1 MNSIDLKLCTAKDL
15 ATMAKKKN
23 IPGWHA
29 MRKEELIKALVK
41 LSRSAGSANGRNLSC
56 KPLNTVVNVHSSPN
70 GKKHPTEPSA
80 ESRQL
85 QDAKK
90 PARNPQIEGRLT
102 EIKEQLAHLKDL
114 SDKSDA
120 GNSAPAKDRLVVMV
134 RDPFWLHAYWEL
146 TRKSIERVR
155 VAMNHFWHSAK
166 PILRLSEVFRDGEKV
181 AARVAVR
188 DIEIHGGVHNWYIDV
203 HEPPKTYQL
212 EIGYLAAN
220 GNFFPLARSNVVT
233 TPTVGANDTFDK
245 NWADVA
251 KEFDRIYAMS
261 GGYAESEAKG
271 ELKEVLEEH
280 LHRPMGDPMA
290 TQFGLGASG
299 KMSDQP
305 FQFEVDTELIIHG
318 VTDPHAHVTL
328 HGEPVRLR
336 SDGTFAVRFHLP
348 DRRHIL
354 PVVASSHDG
363 AEQRTIVL
371 SLDRN
376 TKIMEPLLRDPTD

>member
-1 MNSIDLKLCTAKDL
+1 MNSVDLKLRTAKDL
-15 ATMAKKKN
+15 AVMAKKKN
-23 IPGWHA
+23 IPGWHG

-41 LSRSAGSANGRNLSC
+41 VSRMAGTVNGKIASGKPANGVANPRPS
-56 KPLNTVVNVHSSPN
+56 N
-70 GKKHPTEPSA
+70 GKSHPVEPA
-80 ESRQL
+80 DEARRL
-85 QDAKK
+85 QNAKK
-90 PARNPQIEGRLT
+90 QVRSPQLEARFT
-102 EIKEQLAHLKDL
+102 EIKDRLAQLKDL
-114 SDKSDA
+114 SEKSEA
-120 GNSAPAKDRLVVMV
+120 GSAAPAKDRLVVMV

-146 TRKSIERVR
+146 SRKSIERAK
-155 VAMNHFWHSAK
+155 VAMNHCWHSAK
-166 PILRLSEVFRDGEKV
+166 PILRLSEIHRDGENA
-181 AARVAVR
+181 AARIAVR

-220 GNFFPLARSNVVT
+220 GTFFPLARSNVVT

-251 KEFDRIYAMS
+251 KEFERVYAMS
-261 GGYAESEAKG
+261 GGYAEPESRG
-271 ELKEVLEEH
+271 ELKEVLEEQ
-280 LHRPMGDPMA
+280 LHRPVGGPMT
-290 TQFGLGASG
+290 TQYGLGAAG
-299 KMSDQP
+299 RMGEKP
-305 FQFEVDTELIIHG
+305 FAFQVDTELIIHG
-318 VTDPHAHVTL
+318 VTDPNAHVTL

-354 PVVASSHDG
+354 PVVASSRDG

-376 TKIMEPLLRDPTD
+376 TKVMEPLLRDPTD

>member
-1 MNSIDLKLCTAKDL
+1 MNSTDLKLRTAKDL
-15 ATMAKKKN
+15 ATLAKKKN

-41 LSRSAGSANGRNLSC
+41 LSRSAAGSNGKNGSSKLLHGTANLR
-56 KPLNTVVNVHSSPN
+56 SSTN
-70 GKKHPTEPSA
+70 GKKPVLGPSPA
-80 ESRQL
+80 SQQL
-85 QDAKK
+85 HAAKK
-90 PARNPQIEGRLT
+90 QVRDPHLEERFA
-102 EIKEQLAHLKDL
+102 EIKEKLAHLKDL
-114 SDKSDA
+114 SDKSEAVD
-120 GNSAPAKDRLVVMV
+120 NSSAKDRLVVMV

-146 TRKSIERVR
+146 SRKSIERAR
-155 VAMNHFWHSAK
+155 VAMNQFWHSAK
-166 PILRLSEVFRDGEKV
+166 PILRLSEVHRDGEKV
-181 AARVAVR
+181 SARVAVR

-212 EIGYLAAN
+212 EIGYLASN
-220 GNFFPLARSNVVT
+220 GNFYPLARSNVVT
-233 TPTVGANDTFDK
+233 TPKVGTSDAFDK
-245 NWADVA
+245 NWSDVA

-261 GGYAESEAKG
+261 GGYAEPESKG

-299 KMSDQP
+299 KMGDRP

-318 VTDPHAHVTL
+318 VTDPEAHVTL

-354 PVVASSHDG
+354 PVVASSRDG

-371 SLDRN
+371 ALDRN

>member
-1 MNSIDLKLCTAKDL
+1 MNSLDLKLRTAKDL

-23 IPGWHA
+23 IPGWQA

-41 LSRSAGSANGRNLSC
+41 QSRANGSANGKIASC
-56 KPLNTVVNVHSSPN
+56 KPLDTAVNPRSSTN
-70 GKKHPTEPSA
+70 GKKHHSA
-80 ESRQL
+80 LPDETRQL
-85 QDAKK
+85 QNAKK
-90 PARNPQIEGRLT
+90 QVRSPQLEERFT
-102 EIKEQLAHLKDL
+102 EIKERLAHLKDL
-114 SDKSDA
+114 SEKSEV
-120 GNSAPAKDRLVVMV
+120 GKVPPAKDRLVVMV

-146 TRKSIERVR
+146 TRKSIERAK
-155 VAMNHFWHSAK
+155 VAMNHCWHSAK
-166 PILRLSEVFRDGEKV
+166 PILRLSEVHRDGEKV

-233 TPTVGANDTFDK
+233 TPTVGAKDTFDK

-261 GGYAESEAKG
+261 GGYAEPETRG
-271 ELKEVLEEH
+271 ELKEVLEEQ

-299 KMSDQP
+299 KMGGEP

-318 VTDPHAHVTL
+318 VTDPNAHVTL

-354 PVVASSHDG
+354 PVVASSRDG

>member
-1 MNSIDLKLCTAKDL
+1 MNSIDLKLRTAKDL
-15 ATMAKKKN
+15 ATLAKKKN

-29 MRKEELIKALVK
+29 MRKEELIKALKK
-41 LSRSAGSANGRNLSC
+41 LSRSVGNANGKTTLC
-56 KPLNTVVNVHSSPN
+56 KPLNTVMNSRPPTNDKKRHS
-70 GKKHPTEPSA
+70 GLCD
-80 ESRQL
+80 ESRHL
-85 QDAKK
+85 QNAKK
-90 PARNPQIEGRLT
+90 QVRNPQIEERLS
-102 EIKEQLAHLKDL
+102 EIKHKLAHLKDL
-114 SDKSDA
+114 AEKPECS
-120 GNSAPAKDRLVVMV
+120 NVAPAKDRLVVMV

-146 TRKSIERVR
+146 TRKSIERAK

-166 PILRLSEVFRDGEKV
+166 PILRLSEVHRDGEKV

-220 GNFFPLARSNVVT
+220 GNFYALARSNVVT
-233 TPTVGANDTFDK
+233 TPTVGVKDTFDK

-261 GGYAESEAKG
+261 GGYAEPEANG

-299 KMSDQP
+299 KMGDQP

-318 VTDPHAHVTL
+318 VTDPNAHVTL

-354 PVVASSHDG
+354 PVVASSRDG

-376 TKIMEPLLRDPTD
+376 TKVMEPLLRDPTD

>member
-1 MNSIDLKLCTAKDL
+1 MNSVDLKLRTAKDL
-15 ATMAKKKN
+15 AVMAKKKN
-23 IPGWHA
+23 IPGWHG

-41 LSRSAGSANGRNLSC
+41 VSRAAANGKTLASKSVNGAANPRHANGNGHHAEPRESERLRN
-56 KPLNTVVNVHSSPN
+56 
-70 GKKHPTEPSA
+70 
-80 ESRQL
+80 
-85 QDAKK
+85 AKK
-90 PARNPQIEGRLT
+90 QVRNPHLEERFN
-102 EIKEQLAHLKDL
+102 EIKEKLAALKDL
-114 SDKSDA
+114 SDKTEA
-120 GNSAPAKDRLVVMV
+120 GNGTATRDRLVVMV

-146 TRKSIERVR
+146 SRKSIERAK
-155 VAMNHFWHSAK
+155 VAMNHLWHAAK
-166 PILRLSEVFRDGEKV
+166 PILRLSEIHREGENA
-181 AARVAVR
+181 AARATVR

-220 GNFFPLARSNVVT
+220 GSFYPLARSNVVT
-233 TPTVGANDTFDK
+233 TPRVATNDTFDK

-251 KEFDRIYAMS
+251 KEFERIYAMS
-261 GGYAESEAKG
+261 GGYAEPDGRG
-271 ELKEVLEEH
+271 ELKEVLEEQ
-280 LHRPMGDPMA
+280 LQRPMGGPMT
-290 TQFGLGASG
+290 TQFGAGAAG
-299 KMSDQP
+299 GRMGEKPLP
-305 FQFEVDTELIIHG
+305 FQVDTELIIHG

-354 PVVASSHDG
+354 PVVASSRDG

-376 TKIMEPLLRDPTD
+376 TKVMEPLVRDPSD

>member
-1 MNSIDLKLCTAKDL
+1 MNSIDLKLRTAKDL
-15 ATMAKKKN
+15 ATLAKKKN
-23 IPGWHA
+23 ISGWHA

-41 LSRSAGSANGRNLSC
+41 QARSDAQSSAARSPGNGSA
-56 KPLNTVVNVHSSPN
+56 KN
-70 GKKHPTEPSA
+70 GKKHRSELSA
-80 ESRQL
+80 EPRHL
-85 QDAKK
+85 PEAHKR
-90 PARNPQIEGRLT
+90 PTHRQIEGRLT
-102 EIKEQLAHLKDL
+102 EIKEKLAHLKDL
-114 SDKSDA
+114 SDSAQAAA
-120 GNSAPAKDRLVVMV
+120 GVAAKDRLVVMV
-134 RDPFWLHAYWEL
+134 RDPFWLHAYWEV
-146 TRKSIERVR
+146 TRKSLARAK

-166 PILRLSEVFRDGEKV
+166 PILRLSEIHRDGDN
-181 AARVAVR
+181 ASARVAVR

-203 HEPPKTYQL
+203 HQPPKTYQL

-220 GNFFPLARSNVVT
+220 GNFFALARSNVVT
-233 TPTVGANDTFDK
+233 TPKLGANETFDK

-251 KEFDRIYAMS
+251 KDFDRIYAMS
-261 GGYAESEAKG
+261 GGYAESEATG
-271 ELKEVLEEH
+271 ELKEVLEER

-299 KMSDQP
+299 KMGGQP
-305 FQFEVDTELIIHG
+305 FEFQVDTELIIHG
-318 VTDPHAHVTL
+318 VTAPGAHVTL

-376 TKIMEPLLRDPTD
+376 TKVMEPLIRDPSD

>member
-1 MNSIDLKLCTAKDL
+1 
-15 ATMAKKKN
+15 
-23 IPGWHA
+23 
-29 MRKEELIKALVK
+29 
-41 LSRSAGSANGRNLSC
+41 
-56 KPLNTVVNVHSSPN
+56 
-70 GKKHPTEPSA
+70 
-80 ESRQL
+80 
-85 QDAKK
+85 
-90 PARNPQIEGRLT
+90 
-102 EIKEQLAHLKDL
+102 
-114 SDKSDA
+114 
-120 GNSAPAKDRLVVMV
+120 MV

-146 TRKSIERVR
+146 TRKSIERAK

-166 PILRLSEVFRDGEKV
+166 PILRLSEVHRDGENV
-181 AARVAVR
+181 SARIAVR

-220 GNFFPLARSNVVT
+220 GNFFALARSNVVT

-251 KEFDRIYAMS
+251 KDFDRIYAMS
-261 GGYAESEAKG
+261 GGYAESEANG
-271 ELKEVLEEH
+271 DLKEVLEER

-299 KMSDQP
+299 KMGEQP

-318 VTDPHAHVTL
+318 VTDPDAHVTL

-354 PVVASSHDG
+354 PVVASSRDG

>member
-1 MNSIDLKLCTAKDL
+1 MNAVDLKSRTAKDL
-15 ATMAKKKN
+15 ASLAKQKN

-29 MRKEELIKALVK
+29 MRKEELIKALAK
-41 LSRSAGSANGRNLSC
+41 LSYTTGG
-56 KPLNTVVNVHSSPN
+56 TN
-70 GKKHPTEPSA
+70 GKKSRIKPSN
-80 ESRQL
+80 ETRQL
-85 QDAKK
+85 QSAKK
-90 PARNPQIEGRLT
+90 RVAIPQDEGRLT
-102 EIKEQLAHLKDL
+102 EFHEKLAHRKDL
-114 SDKSDA
+114 
-120 GNSAPAKDRLVVMV
+120 GENSNLANNTPDKDRLVVMV

-146 TRKSIERVR
+146 TRKSIERVK
-155 VAMNHFWHSAK
+155 VAMNYLWHSAK
-166 PILRLSEVFRDGEKV
+166 PILRLSEIQKEGETS
-181 AARVAVR
+181 ATRIAVR
-188 DIEIHGGVHNWYIDV
+188 DIEIHGGVSNWYIDV

-220 GNFFPLARSNVVT
+220 GNFYPMARSNVVT
-233 TPTVGANDTFDK
+233 TPKAGTNETFDK

-251 KEFDRIYAMS
+251 KDFDRIYAMS
-261 GGYAESEAKG
+261 GGYAESESTG
-271 ELKEVLEEH
+271 DLKDIFEER
-280 LHRPMGDPMA
+280 LNRPMGDPMA

-299 KMSDQP
+299 RMGGEP
-305 FQFEVDTELIIHG
+305 FSFHVDTELIIHG
-318 VTDPHAHVTL
+318 VTDPGAHVTL

-376 TKIMEPLLRDPTD
+376 TKIMEPLVRDPSE

>member
-1 MNSIDLKLCTAKDL
+1 
-15 ATMAKKKN
+15 MAKKKN

-29 MRKEELIKALVK
+29 MRKEELIKALIK
-41 LSRSAGSANGRNLSC
+41 LSRTSGGANGKNGSVKPLGTVANPRASANGKMHAPDRSC
-56 KPLNTVVNVHSSPN
+56 
-70 GKKHPTEPSA
+70 EI
-80 ESRQL
+80 RQL
-85 QDAKK
+85 QSAKK
-90 PARNPQIEGRLT
+90 QARSPQIEQRLT
-102 EIKEQLAHLKDL
+102 EIKEKLAHLKDL
-114 SDKSDA
+114 SEKSDTCDL
-120 GNSAPAKDRLVVMV
+120 APAKDRLVVMV

-146 TRKSIERVR
+146 SRKSIERAK
-155 VAMNHFWHSAK
+155 VAMNHSWHSAK
-166 PILRLSEVFRDGEKV
+166 PILRLSEVQRDGEKV
-181 AARVAVR
+181 AARIAVR
-188 DIEIHGGVHNWYIDV
+188 DIEVHGGVHNWYIDV

-212 EIGYLAAN
+212 EIGYLASN

-233 TPTVGANDTFDK
+233 TPKVEASDSFDK

-251 KEFDRIYAMS
+251 KDFDRIYAMS
-261 GGYAESEAKG
+261 GGYAESDSKG
-271 ELKEVLEEH
+271 ELKEVLEER
-280 LHRPMGDPMA
+280 LHRPMGDPME

-299 KMSDQP
+299 RLGGAP

-318 VTDPHAHVTL
+318 VTDPNAHVTL

-354 PVVASSHDG
+354 PVVASSRDG

>member
-1 MNSIDLKLCTAKDL
+1 MNSTDLKLRTAKDL
-15 ATMAKKKN
+15 ATLAKKKN

-41 LSRSAGSANGRNLSC
+41 LSRSANGSNGKNGSS
-56 KPLNTVVNVHSSPN
+56 KPLNRATNPRSAAN
-70 GKKHPTEPSA
+70 GKKQVVAPTI
-80 ESRQL
+80 ESLPL
-85 QDAKK
+85 QNAKK
-90 PARNPQIEGRLT
+90 QARNPHLEERFT
-102 EIKEQLAHLKDL
+102 EIKENLAHLKDL
-114 SDKSDA
+114 SEKSEVEN
-120 GNSAPAKDRLVVMV
+120 GSTAKDRLVVMV

-146 TRKSIERVR
+146 TRKSIERAK
-155 VAMNHFWHSAK
+155 VAMNQFWHSAK
-166 PILRLSEVFRDGEKV
+166 PILRLSEVHRDGEKV
-181 AARVAVR
+181 SARIAIR
-188 DIEIHGGVHNWYIDV
+188 DIEIHGRVHNWYIDV

-220 GNFFPLARSNVVT
+220 GNFYPLARSNVVT
-233 TPTVGANDTFDK
+233 TPRVGTSDSFDK
-245 NWADVA
+245 NWSDVA

-261 GGYAESEAKG
+261 GGYADPESKG
-271 ELKEVLEEH
+271 ELREVLEEQ
-280 LHRPMGDPMA
+280 LHRPMGTPMA

-299 KMSDQP
+299 RMGDPP

-318 VTDPHAHVTL
+318 VTDPGAHVTL

-354 PVVASSHDG
+354 PVVASSRDG

-371 SLDRN
+371 ALDRN